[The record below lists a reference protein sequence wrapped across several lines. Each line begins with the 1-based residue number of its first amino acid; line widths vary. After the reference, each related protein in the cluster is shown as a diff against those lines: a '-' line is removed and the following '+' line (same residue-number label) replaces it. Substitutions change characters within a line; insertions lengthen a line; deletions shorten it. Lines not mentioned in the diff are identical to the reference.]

1 MLNITILTAHVGIW
15 GASHLSQTRFISS
28 CFIDVSLILAPSGGA
43 VDGIH
48 GLAAAQQGLFEA
60 LRISIERRSQQEVN
74 N

>member
-1 MLNITILTAHVGIW
+1 MLNVNIVTAHVGSRR
-15 GASHLSQTRFISS
+15 ASHLSQTCAFSS
-28 CFIDVSLILAPSGGA
+28 CLIDIGLILAPSGGA